1 MELVQPVEV
10 EAREHWRIWV
20 VFADGV
26 SGEVDLSDMAD
37 EPICAAWRDPAFW
50 RSVKLTEH
58 RAVAWNDDIEL
69 CADSLYMDLTGLTL
83 REMYPRSADSAV
95 NV

>member
-1 MELVQPVEV
+1 MELVRPVRV
-10 EAREHWRIWV
+10 EARDGWRIWV
-20 VFADGV
+20 EFADGV

-37 EPICAAWRDPAFW
+37 EPICAAWLDPEFW
-50 RSVKLTEH
+50 RSVHVTDH

-69 CADSLYMDLTGLTL
+69 CADALYIELTGLTP
-83 REMYPRSADSAV
+83 REVYPRCADSAV